1 MIIYDYFV
9 KNPDKVVLLN
19 EKLDFD
25 LPPGILDDYVDDFKE
40 EIANPPS
47 KDDIIGQ
54 GILLWRMVNSVIRN
68 YQDSYN

>member
-40 EIANPPS
+40 I
-47 KDDIIGQ
+47 
-54 GILLWRMVNSVIRN
+54 WRRK
-68 YQDSYN
+68 